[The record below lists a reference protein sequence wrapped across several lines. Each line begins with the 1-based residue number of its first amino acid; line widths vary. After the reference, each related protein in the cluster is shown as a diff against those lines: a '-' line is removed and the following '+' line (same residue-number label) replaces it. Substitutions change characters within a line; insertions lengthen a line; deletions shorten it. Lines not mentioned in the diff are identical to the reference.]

1 MPGILMEEHNRYGI
15 DCKNAICAT
24 NEIKK
29 FYNACGVNVLS
40 DADFAIEMSDSLLLI
55 EYKNAMISEARE
67 HVSTNKEGKEYNPAD
82 DTNFN
87 KLVKKFYD
95 SLHYLRL
102 FGKAKP
108 IHYICMLEYP
118 NGDSTSRKALR
129 NRLKKQLPFELQKC
143 PGTCVKLIESVDV
156 VDIDGWNKHSVYG
169 QFPLKPKEKQE
180 S

>member
-1 MPGILMEEHNRYGI
+1 MPGILREEHKHYGI
-15 DCKNAICAT
+15 DCKDAIWAT
-24 NEIKK
+24 NEIKE
-29 FYNACGVNVLS
+29 FYNKYGVSTLS
-40 DADFAIEMSDSLLLI
+40 DADFAIETSDSLLLI

-67 HVSTNKEGKEYNPAD
+67 HVKEGKEYNPAD

-102 FGKAKP
+102 FGKNKP
-108 IHYICMLEYP
+108 IHYICVLEYP
-118 NGDSTSRKALR
+118 KGNSTSRKALR